1 MRQRIAIAIAI
12 LNDAEVIIAD
22 EPTTALDVTIQA
34 QILYEIQRICAEAGT
49 SVVWISHDLGVVAA
63 IADRIFVM
71 YAGRIVEEG
80 RAAKVLQAPRHHYTA
95 GLVASAPS
103 RGTPGVHLPQI
114 PGTMPALDCLP
125 TGCAFRTRDRKSTR
139 LNSSH

>member
-1 MRQRIAIAIAI
+1 MRQRSAIAIAI

-63 IADRIFVM
+63 IADRICVM

-80 RAAKVLQAPRHHYTA
+80 RAAKVLQEP
-95 GLVASAPS
+95 
-103 RGTPGVHLPQI
+103 
-114 PGTMPALDCLP
+114 
-125 TGCAFRTRDRKSTR
+125 RDRKSGGWGQSGAGR
-139 LNSSH
+139 V